1 MRPLAERASV
11 LGEVSRGLLLPLV
24 VAGLMFGSACGAP
37 DVVRRAQPAGGSG
50 GQFFSSSSDG
60 TAGVAGSTAST
71 PPEGGSSRPA
81 SAGSSGGPG
90 GTSVAG
96 GAGAAGGASAT
107 GGKGGTSAG
116 GAGGKGGASATGGKG
131 GAGSTGGKGGGGG
144 AGGSS
149 YIGASGITTSP
160 FAGSGGGGG
169 TPDTSAGGT
178 GDTGGA
184 GGSSD
189 VTPPPVDSLAVWV
202 DTKTGGSTGKIALT
216 LRIDNKTASSVDM
229 AAVTLRYWYQDEGLG
244 TALVYANDYVK
255 IGYSIAATATG
266 KVVAAPSPVAGADH
280 YIELSFT
287 GTVAP
292 QGDKSSGDQF
302 TLHVTAHTAS
312 YTGTVDVTN
321 DYSYDGGAEKVYEKK
336 ITLHDKDGNVLWGT
350 PPGGKGSPGPADGGS

>member
-1 MRPLAERASV
+1 
-11 LGEVSRGLLLPLV
+11 
-24 VAGLMFGSACGAP
+24 
-37 DVVRRAQPAGGSG
+37 
-50 GQFFSSSSDG
+50 
-60 TAGVAGSTAST
+60 
-71 PPEGGSSRPA
+71 
-81 SAGSSGGPG
+81 
-90 GTSVAG
+90 
-96 GAGAAGGASAT
+96 
-107 GGKGGTSAG
+107 
-116 GAGGKGGASATGGKG
+116 
-131 GAGSTGGKGGGGG
+131 
-144 AGGSS
+144 
-149 YIGASGITTSP
+149 
-160 FAGSGGGGG
+160 
-169 TPDTSAGGT
+169 
-178 GDTGGA
+178 
-184 GGSSD
+184 

-216 LRIDNKTASSVDM
+216 LRIDNKTSSSVDM

-292 QGDKSSGDQF
+292 QGDKSSNDQF

-312 YTGTVDVTN
+312 YAGAVDVTN

-350 PPGGKGSPGPADGGS
+350 PPVGNGSPGPADGGS